1 MTVEQIQRLTI
12 RTEEALRV
20 GDLATLKQIYKL
32 TQRELQEDDPSGG
45 EWFISMLP
53 AEIYDQISK

>member
-1 MTVEQIQRLTI
+1 MTVEQIRKLTAA
-12 RTEEALRV
+12 TEEALRV

-45 EWFISMLP
+45 EWFVSLLP
-53 AEIYDQISK
+53 AEVYDEISK